1 MKNVI
6 RKTHNVKCSR
16 QDKMKK
22 NFKKNIKM
30 EAGVKNGK

>member
-16 QDKMKK
+16 QDKI
-22 NFKKNIKM
+22 KKNIKM
-30 EAGVKNGK
+30 EAGVWKKLNGA